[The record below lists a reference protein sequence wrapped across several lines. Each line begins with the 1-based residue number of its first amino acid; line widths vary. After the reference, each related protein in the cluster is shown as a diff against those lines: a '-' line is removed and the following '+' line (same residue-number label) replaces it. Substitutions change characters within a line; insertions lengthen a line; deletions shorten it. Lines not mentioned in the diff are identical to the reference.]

1 MSPFEAWVAE
11 DFSEVEGAAGV
22 MTALLADSDADGL
35 GNAVEFGSSLDP
47 GSAESA
53 HPIDVLRGAI
63 PGEKIVKYRRRTL
76 PRGVRTMIEKSIN
89 LQDWQPCHAADLE
102 ILTVKKTSGW
112 GVEIVTARLISE
124 PAGQAPVKYLRLR
137 VMIED

>member
-1 MSPFEAWVAE
+1 M
-11 DFSEVEGAAGV
+11 
-22 MTALLADSDADGL
+22 
-35 GNAVEFGSSLDP
+35 EFGSGLDP
-47 GSAESA
+47 RSAESTP
-53 HPIDVLRGAI
+53 PIEVLRGAI
-63 PGEKIVKYRRRTL
+63 PGEKILKYRRRTL